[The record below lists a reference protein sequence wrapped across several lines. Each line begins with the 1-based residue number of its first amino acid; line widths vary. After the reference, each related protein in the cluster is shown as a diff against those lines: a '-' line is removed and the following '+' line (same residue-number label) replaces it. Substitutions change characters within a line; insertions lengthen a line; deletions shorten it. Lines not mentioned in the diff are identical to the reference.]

1 MKLSAAIVTIN
12 NLLKFN
18 FEEEFQRFIQ
28 VPREYI
34 SIPDYQREY
43 KWDKGKIRI
52 FVSNVMQRSKF
63 LGIITTE
70 VPKENYLGLVDGQ
83 QRLTTVILMLAQL
96 YNACAD
102 EGESETQQE
111 IKDLITCC
119 VDGVEQVILKNE
131 SVGEYLNFRVDS
143 DGKNR
148 VYLEINEQQDIY
160 KQAKSFNDAWNTIN
174 KEIREVRIRN
184 PDITLDNYKQRL
196 LDCTMLLFAQQNTSQ
211 MQQGSSEE
219 IYIDINE
226 KAKRLD
232 PEDIFKGHCFAICKT
247 AAQQQ
252 KVKNLWRAVKKNFF
266 ELDGILVKADMDTF
280 LHYFLLTQEATIK
293 PRQDIKQDLTIKDE
307 NIVTQRFNT
316 PTKVIALLEHM
327 EKYQKNLLS
336 FAPKLDNENYTFS
349 DIMFQDAQV
358 IGNKKEEI
366 KDLRHIVAYILYCN
380 QNLFKLPLFYI
391 VDENFTKDDKDK
403 LTYSQ
408 LSRFVYLYYLYF
420 FLFSC
425 LGGSKKRENL
435 ANELIYQV
443 GQNKEY
449 LLQFIRE
456 IRKYG
461 EDLQINEK
469 VMQNEDGRSHL
480 YSILDNFHVQAIS
493 SPVKVDADFDVKMKL
508 FPSTYNLEHLI
519 VNQSHKVVWRSKG
532 FREGENVPN
541 TDFTF
546 TSEDF
551 ALCAAWTGPNNS
563 WANFIWI
570 DKDFNTQNLGNKDII
585 NKVLLVRGSCDPT
598 VAPSKG
604 TFAHKHTH
612 IELICQHI
620 LSVDGFLELKKAYD
634 TDQTREEVQ
643 KRYCA
648 FVDSYFSE
656 ESMAKLCNVMNEQYK
671 KKLAKLFDII
681 K

>member
-1 MKLSAAIVTIN
+1 MKLSATIVTIN
-12 NLLKFN
+12 NLLKLN

-28 VPREYI
+28 VPRKYI
-34 SIPDYQREY
+34 AIPDYQREY

-70 VPKENYLGLVDGQ
+70 VPNENYLGLVDGQ
-83 QRLTTVILMLAQL
+83 QRLTTIILMLAQL
-96 YNACAD
+96 YNACAN
-102 EGESETQQE
+102 EEETETQQE
-111 IKDLITCC
+111 IKDLIICC
-119 VDGVEQVILKNE
+119 VNGAEQVILKNE
-131 SVGEYLNFRVDS
+131 SVGEYLDFRVDP

-148 VYLEINEQQDIY
+148 VYLKISEQQDIY
-160 KQAKSFNDAWNTIN
+160 KQAKSFNDAWNTID
-174 KEIREVRIRN
+174 KVLCEVRMRN

-247 AAQQQ
+247 AVQQ
-252 KVKNLWRAVKKNFF
+252 KKVKDLWRTVKKNFF
-266 ELDGILVKADMDTF
+266 ELDSILAKADMDTF
-280 LHYFLLTQEATIK
+280 LHYYLLTQEATLK
-293 PRQDIKQDLTIKDE
+293 PRQDIKQDLTIKGE

-327 EKYQKNLLS
+327 VKYQKNLLS
-336 FAPKLDNENYTFS
+336 FASKLDNESYTFS
-349 DIMFQDAQV
+349 DIMIQDAQV
-358 IGNKKEEI
+358 IGNKKDEI
-366 KDLRHIVAYILYCN
+366 NELRHIIASILYCK

-391 VDENFTKDDKDK
+391 VDQNFAKDDRDK

-408 LSRFVYLYYLYF
+408 LSRFAYLYYLYLF
-420 FLFSC
+420 MFSC

-449 LLQFIRE
+449 LLQFIKE
-456 IRKYG
+456 IRKYS

-469 VMQNEDGRSHL
+469 VMQSEDGRSQL
-480 YSILDNFHVQAIS
+480 YTILDNFHIQAIS
-493 SPVKVDADFDVKMKL
+493 NPVRLDADFDVKMKL

-532 FREGENVPN
+532 YREGENVPDTEFN
-541 TDFTF
+541 F

-551 ALCAAWTGPNNS
+551 ARCAAWTGPNNS

-570 DKDFNTQNLGNKDII
+570 DKDFNGNNLGNKDII

-598 VAPSKG
+598 VAPTKG
-604 TFAHKHTH
+604 TFAYKHTH

-620 LSVDGFLELKKAYD
+620 LSSDGFVELKNAYD
-634 TDQTREEVQ
+634 NNKTREEVQ
-643 KRYCA
+643 KQYCA
-648 FVDSYFSE
+648 FVNSYFSE
-656 ESMAKLCNVMNEQYK
+656 ESMARLCAVMNEQYK
-671 KKLAKLFDII
+671 KTLAELFDIM